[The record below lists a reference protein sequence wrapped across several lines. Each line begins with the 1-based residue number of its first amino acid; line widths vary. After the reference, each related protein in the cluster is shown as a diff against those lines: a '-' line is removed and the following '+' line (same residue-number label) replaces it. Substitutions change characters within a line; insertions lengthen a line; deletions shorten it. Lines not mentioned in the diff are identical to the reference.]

1 MIALLDGPFIR
12 MALVGGLLFCL
23 VASILSPWV
32 VLRRLSYA
40 TDALA
45 HATFGGIALA
55 LFFGMQGV
63 VDNAGS
69 GKVLLISLAFSLLVS
84 QLLALLMRQSFLSQD
99 AATGIVYA
107 GAFAFGGIFLAIR
120 RDDIPNHHGLE
131 SLLFGNIFLL
141 EPLELWIL
149 GVISLL
155 ALACAWFWRRDMM
168 LWAFDSDIAMA
179 EGVRTGLLHF
189 SLMGTVAVVTVVA
202 TRFMGLMMVMAF
214 LVIPGSVG
222 LMFGRSFAGVYWV
235 SWAFASFSMVS
246 GLIVIENW
254 LPSVPPG
261 SLTTAIAFV
270 LFLLA
275 VLIRSLCSNQVIK
288 KSRSR

>member
-1 MIALLDGPFIR
+1 MVALLDGPFIR
-12 MALVGGLLFCL
+12 MALIGGLLFCL

-69 GKVLLISLAFSLLVS
+69 GKVLIISLGFSLMVS
-84 QLLALLMRQSFLSQD
+84 QLLALLMKQSFLSQD

-149 GVISLL
+149 GVMSIL
-155 ALACAWFWRRDMM
+155 ALACAFLWRRDMM

-189 SLMGTVAVVTVVA
+189 ALMGTVAVVTVVA

-222 LMFGRSFAGVYWV
+222 LMFGQSLAGVYWI
-235 SWAFASFSMVS
+235 SWAFASVSMIC
-246 GLIVIENW
+246 GLIVIEKW

-275 VLIRSLCSNQVIK
+275 VLIRSLCPNQVIK
-288 KSRSR
+288 KPLSR

>member
-1 MIALLDGPFIR
+1 
-12 MALVGGLLFCL
+12 
-23 VASILSPWV
+23 
-32 VLRRLSYA
+32 
-40 TDALA
+40 
-45 HATFGGIALA
+45 
-55 LFFGMQGV
+55 
-63 VDNAGS
+63 
-69 GKVLLISLAFSLLVS
+69 
-84 QLLALLMRQSFLSQD
+84 
-99 AATGIVYA
+99 
-107 GAFAFGGIFLAIR
+107 
-120 RDDIPNHHGLE
+120 
-131 SLLFGNIFLL
+131 
-141 EPLELWIL
+141 
-149 GVISLL
+149 
-155 ALACAWFWRRDMM
+155 M

>member
-107 GAFAFGGIFLAIR
+107 GAFAFGG
-120 RDDIPNHHGLE
+120 DIPGY
-131 SLLFGNIFLL
+131 SSGRYPKPSRARIAFIRQYFSAGTS
-141 EPLELWIL
+141 
-149 GVISLL
+149 GV
-155 ALACAWFWRRDMM
+155 M
-168 LWAFDSDIAMA
+168 DSRGD
-179 EGVRTGLLHF
+179 F
-189 SLMGTVAVVTVVA
+189 
-202 TRFMGLMMVMAF
+202 
-214 LVIPGSVG
+214 P
-222 LMFGRSFAGVYWV
+222 
-235 SWAFASFSMVS
+235 S
-246 GLIVIENW
+246 GLG
-254 LPSVPPG
+254 LC
-261 SLTTAIAFV
+261 LV
-270 LFLLA
+270 LA
-275 VLIRSLCSNQVIK
+275 KRYDVVGI
-288 KSRSR
+288 

>member
-179 EGVRTGLLHF
+179 EGCAPGCCISHSWGL
-189 SLMGTVAVVTVVA
+189 
-202 TRFMGLMMVMAF
+202 
-214 LVIPGSVG
+214 
-222 LMFGRSFAGVYWV
+222 
-235 SWAFASFSMVS
+235 
-246 GLIVIENW
+246 W
-254 LPSVPPG
+254 L
-261 SLTTAIAFV
+261 L
-270 LFLLA
+270 
-275 VLIRSLCSNQVIK
+275 
-288 KSRSR
+288 